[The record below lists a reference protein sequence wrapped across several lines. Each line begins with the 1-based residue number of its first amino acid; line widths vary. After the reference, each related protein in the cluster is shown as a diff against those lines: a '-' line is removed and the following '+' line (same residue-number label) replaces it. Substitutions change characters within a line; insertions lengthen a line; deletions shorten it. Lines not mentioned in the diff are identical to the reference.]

1 VRYFEQRPERLERAL
16 ASREPEVVVA
26 LLQFSNEPVIGW
38 KDKHGFDCRHLPDET
53 EEELLAR
60 AEADARARAVPE
72 AWGGIVL
79 IA

>member
-1 VRYFEQRPERLERAL
+1 
-16 ASREPEVVVA
+16 VVVA
-26 LLQFSNEPVIGW
+26 LLQFGNEPVIGW

-60 AEADARARAVPE
+60 AEADARAGAVPE

-79 IA
+79 LAYNELDQ